1 MDKNFSISKDFVNTR
16 LDRWF
21 KKNVIYVPQSLI
33 EKNIR
38 KGNIRVNN
46 EKKKSSYKLQQN
58 DLVNIK
64 NIHFKADKHK
74 EKKIKYIPTKKELT
88 YSSSLFIE
96 NNENFSVINKP
107 NGIPVQGG
115 TKSKR
120 NILDILSKTKEF
132 ENSPPYPV
140 HRIDKETTG
149 VLIIAKNRKYAQLL
163 TSLFRIRKIHKTYL
177 GIVLGEPK
185 EKKGTLIDYLFQY
198 EDDKKVKTKAITHFQ
213 VVDSNG
219 KYSLLKLH
227 PLTGRKHQLRKQL
240 LNIGNPILG
249 DSKYRLN
256 KNTYKK
262 DAHLMLHAYKINF
275 SINNIKYNF
284 KADLPKDFLEILNE
298 KYLKNYF

>member
-74 EKKIKYIPTKKELT
+74 EKKIKYIPTKKELA

-256 KNTYKK
+256 KNSYKK
-262 DAHLMLHAYKINF
+262 NAHLMLHAYKINF

>member
-185 EKKGTLIDYLFQY
+185 EKKGTLIDYLFHY

-219 KYSLLKLH
+219 KYSLLKLN

>member
-262 DAHLMLHAYKINF
+262 NAHLMLHAYKINF

>member
-120 NILDILSKTKEF
+120 NILDILSKTKSYDIVTF
-132 ENSPPYPV
+132 GKSVYPPPPSV
-140 HRIDKETTG
+140 T
-149 VLIIAKNRKYAQLL
+149 
-163 TSLFRIRKIHKTYL
+163 
-177 GIVLGEPK
+177 
-185 EKKGTLIDYLFQY
+185 
-198 EDDKKVKTKAITHFQ
+198 
-213 VVDSNG
+213 
-219 KYSLLKLH
+219 
-227 PLTGRKHQLRKQL
+227 
-240 LNIGNPILG
+240 
-249 DSKYRLN
+249 
-256 KNTYKK
+256 
-262 DAHLMLHAYKINF
+262 
-275 SINNIKYNF
+275 
-284 KADLPKDFLEILNE
+284 
-298 KYLKNYF
+298 